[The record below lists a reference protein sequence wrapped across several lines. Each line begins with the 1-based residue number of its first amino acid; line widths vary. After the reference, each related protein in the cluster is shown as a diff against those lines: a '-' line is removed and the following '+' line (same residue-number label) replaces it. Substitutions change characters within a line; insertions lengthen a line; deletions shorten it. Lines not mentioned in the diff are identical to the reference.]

1 MKKPFSL
8 AVAVMCFALVLSVM
22 ALPVML
28 RATVKAAGTGVAMDK
43 RSREEPRSLIGQ
55 VQGSQGRPLADAV
68 VYLKNT
74 KTLAVKTF
82 ITERNGDYRFP
93 ALSTNVD
100 YEVHAEY
107 KGARSDTK
115 TLSSF
120 DSRKQAIIH
129 LKINTDKY

>member
-1 MKKPFSL
+1 MKKPFTL
-8 AVAVMCFALVLSVM
+8 AMAVTCFAF
-22 ALPVML
+22 ALPVVL
-28 RATVKAAGTGVAMDK
+28 CATATAAGTTLESDK

-55 VQGSQGRPLADAV
+55 VHGTQGRPLADAV

-82 ITERNGDYRFP
+82 ITETNGAYRFP
-93 ALSTNVD
+93 ALSPSVD

-120 DSRKQAIIH
+120 DGRKQAIIH
-129 LKINTDKY
+129 LKINTDQ

>member
-1 MKKPFSL
+1 MMKPFAL
-8 AVAVMCFALVLSVM
+8 ATAAMGFAFLLPAALHAAITVTATAVELEQ
-22 ALPVML
+22 
-28 RATVKAAGTGVAMDK
+28 
-43 RSREEPRSLIGQ
+43 RSREEPRSLVGEVRSNQGQ
-55 VQGSQGRPLADAV
+55 PLADAV

-74 KTLAVKTF
+74 KTLVVKTF
-82 ITERNGDYRFP
+82 ITEGTGAYRFP
-93 ALSTNVD
+93 ALSPSVD

-129 LKINTDKY
+129 LKINTEK